1 MTFPHFDPKTLP
13 FFHMFPTFR
22 YDFRRSLPLAT
33 AATAICGGSLGR
45 VRSNYAGAPG
55 VAACGE
61 SLQQGAVL
69 RGVGRRLP
77 SGNLTLLLKMTIYSG
92 FSENGDF
99 P

>member
-1 MTFPHFDPKTLP
+1 MTSGGRFPWRL
-13 FFHMFPTFR
+13 
-22 YDFRRSLPLAT
+22 RRPPSA
-33 AATAICGGSLGR
+33 GESLGR